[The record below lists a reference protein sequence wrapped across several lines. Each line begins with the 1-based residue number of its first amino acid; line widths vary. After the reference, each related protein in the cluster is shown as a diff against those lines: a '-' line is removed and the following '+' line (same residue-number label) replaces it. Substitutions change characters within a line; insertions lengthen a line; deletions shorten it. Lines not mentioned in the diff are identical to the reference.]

1 MYLPERNTSLREL
14 FLSDKSEKRHPP
26 YHEAVSL
33 SGTNIKNERNFE
45 NGCTKV
51 KRYYLQHQ
59 TEIGEY
65 DSQEYILDFCVLS
78 VFVNESL

>member
-1 MYLPERNTSLREL
+1 MAAVQPEQIEYYGACYEGAPDFKEAT
-14 FLSDKSEKRHPP
+14 KRIQ
-26 YHEAVSL
+26 E
-33 SGTNIKNERNFE
+33 
-45 NGCTKV
+45 KV

-78 VFVNESL
+78 DFVNEFL